1 MPKQSTIKRLPPEV
15 RERIGVLLEQGRTLD
30 EILDA
35 LAGLDVQVSRS
46 ALHRYKQHIDKV
58 GERIR
63 RSRDMAEARVQRF
76 GDEPESKVA
85 RMNIQFLHAAITDVI
100 SSAEATDEE
109 GNLVPLDPRSA
120 MELAKAL
127 DHLGKASKADADLI
141 SRIREEATKAATAK
155 AVKAAEDCA
164 REKGLSRD
172 TVEAIKSRILGVPVG
187 GHAA

>member
-63 RSRDMAEARVQRF
+63 RSRDMAEALVQRF

-109 GNLVPLDPRSA
+109 GNIVPLDPRSA

-141 SRIREEATKAATAK
+141 SRIREEATKAANKQAASTVSEVGRK
-155 AVKAAEDCA
+155 AGVS
-164 REKGLSRD
+164 G
-172 TVEAIKSRILGVPVG
+172 TVIDQMMQAVLGGAV
-187 GHAA
+187 

>member
-1 MPKQSTIKRLPPEV
+1 MPKKSTIKRLPPEV

-35 LAGLDVQVSRS
+35 LAGLDVQISRS

-63 RSRDMAEARVQRF
+63 RSRDMAEALVQRF

-109 GNLVPLDPRSA
+109 GNPVPLDPRSA

-141 SRIREEATKAATAK
+141 SRIREEATKAANKQAASTVSEVGRK
-155 AVKAAEDCA
+155 A
-164 REKGLSRD
+164 
-172 TVEAIKSRILGVPVG
+172 GVPGTVIDQMMQAVLG
-187 GHAA
+187 GAV

>member
-63 RSRDMAEARVQRF
+63 RSRDMAEALVQRF

-141 SRIREEATKAATAK
+141 SRIREEATKAANKQAASTVSEVGRK
-155 AVKAAEDCA
+155 A
-164 REKGLSRD
+164 
-172 TVEAIKSRILGVPVG
+172 GVPGTVIDQMMQAVLG
-187 GHAA
+187 GAV